1 MKRFA
6 CHHFYASADGCYSQY
21 VVELADD
28 GALHAF
34 YPLYGELAHTQWLNG
49 VIFLSPHT
57 DVERSE
63 GETFDAFL
71 NRVAIPAT
79 ADGEALLYG
88 WYITRFD
95 FANREFLEDARILRL

>member
-28 GALHAF
+28 GALHTF
-34 YPLYGELAHTQWLNG
+34 FPLREELCHTQWLNG

-57 DVERSE
+57 DVERRE
-63 GETFDAFL
+63 GEAFDAFL
-71 NRVAIPAT
+71 QRVALPVT
-79 ADGEALLYG
+79 SPDEVPLYG

-95 FANREFLEDARILRL
+95 FAKREFLADARMLRL